1 MGRER
6 PGIGIPGHERDGDGT
21 PGKETDGDG
30 TPGSATGGGGKGGTS
45 RLDGPERPP
54 RDADGKGFGG
64 SERAPSDA
72 DGAGLDRR
80 ERAPGDADGVGLEAP
95 EHAPSDADRA
105 GLEGPEPAPDRTDGA
120 GPDER
125 EGLGDG
131 AAELCEPTPRR
142 GGADGADRRTR
153 VTVLVALGA
162 NLVIAVAKTIGGLLA
177 GSPALLS
184 EAAHSVADSLNEVFL
199 LAALRRSRRPADSRH
214 PFGYGKERFFWSL
227 LAAVGIFVMGGCFSV
242 FQGFHALAGGSED
255 SYDGYVAGLAV
266 LGVALLSEGASLLRA
281 LHQVRAQGG
290 AGGLRDPALRTVV
303 AEDGTA
309 VLGVTLAIAGMA
321 LHMVTGQVL
330 WEALASFGIGA
341 LLMYVAFWLGRDAR
355 EQLIGRA
362 AGAEASRKIRA
373 LLEAQSEID
382 SVEALLTMELGLDST
397 LVAARVDLVPG
408 LDSERVEEIA
418 VRIKRSIAHIV
429 PEAEQIFLDVTDARA
444 ARRARQVERGEPGE
458 RAAGG
463 EKTAKSPAATGERGG
478 A

>member
-1 MGRER
+1 M
-6 PGIGIPGHERDGDGT
+6 
-21 PGKETDGDG
+21 
-30 TPGSATGGGGKGGTS
+30 
-45 RLDGPERPP
+45 
-54 RDADGKGFGG
+54 DGKGIGG
-64 SERAPSDA
+64 SERAASDA
-72 DGAGLDRR
+72 DGVGPDRR
-80 ERAPGDADGVGLEAP
+80 ERAPRDADGAALEAPDHAPSDPDGAGHRMP
-95 EHAPSDADRA
+95 EHAPDRA
-105 GLEGPEPAPDRTDGA
+105 DGA

-125 EGLGDG
+125 DGLGDG

-255 SYDGYVAGLAV
+255 SYDGYVAGLVV
-266 LGVALLSEGASLLRA
+266 LGVALVSEGASLLRA

-362 AGAEASRKIRA
+362 AGAEASDKIRA
-373 LLEAQSEID
+373 LLEAQPEID

-408 LDSERVEEIA
+408 LDSERVEEVA

-444 ARRARQVERGEPGE
+444 ARRARQAEQGERGEPGE

-463 EKTAKSPAATGERGG
+463 ERTAKSPAATGERGG